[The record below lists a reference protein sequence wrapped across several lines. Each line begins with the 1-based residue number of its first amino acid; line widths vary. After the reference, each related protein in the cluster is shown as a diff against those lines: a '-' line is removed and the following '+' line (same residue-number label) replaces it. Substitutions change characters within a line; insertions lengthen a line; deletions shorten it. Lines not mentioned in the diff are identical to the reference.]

1 MWELPED
8 LKGKTNY
15 KYIITVIDHFSKF
28 TQSYLLNTKESLEVF
43 SKIRNFIETFGPSKY
58 LVTDNGRELKN
69 KTLKQFCENNNIKLL
84 HGLPYRPHS
93 QGVVERV
100 HQIIEKG
107 LYAQKLELKNKYN
120 LDYALREVI
129 KNKNNSY
136 SKIINSSP
144 NEIFFKNLT
153 AAEIK
158 NINERML
165 QNQKYSNI
173 YRNNFEL
180 NEKILINDNFKLEHK
195 TIKRKN
201 KKRGNW
207 IINGIIIKIYSYNSF
222 KVKISKNHKDI
233 LFKDDEYY
241 INLTMIKKVNESVWK
256 KINYENSKL
265 SDNNENICYTNDDGN
280 DSSNSNVYSS
290 ADNSSVSSSDF
301 GINEEFYNSS
311 K

>member
-1 MWELPED
+1 M
-8 LKGKTNY
+8 
-15 KYIITVIDHFSKF
+15 
-28 TQSYLLNTKESLEVF
+28 
-43 SKIRNFIETFGPSKY
+43 
-58 LVTDNGRELKN
+58 
-69 KTLKQFCENNNIKLL
+69 
-84 HGLPYRPHS
+84 PYRPHS

-100 HQIIEKG
+100 HQIREKG

-120 LDYALREVI
+120 PDYALSEVI

-144 NEIFFKNLT
+144 NEIFYKNLT

-165 QNQKYSNI
+165 KNQKYSNT

-207 IINGIIIKIYSYNSF
+207 IINGIVTKIYSYNSF
-222 KVKISKNHKDI
+222 KVKISNNYKDI
-233 LFKDDEYY
+233 LYKNEEYY

-256 KINYENSKL
+256 KINYEKSKL
-265 SDNNENICYTNDDGN
+265 SDNNNSIC
-280 DSSNSNVYSS
+280 NSNDEDDDSFNSNIYSS
-290 ADNSSVSSSDF
+290 VDDSSVSSSDF
-301 GINEEFYNSS
+301 GINEESYQSS